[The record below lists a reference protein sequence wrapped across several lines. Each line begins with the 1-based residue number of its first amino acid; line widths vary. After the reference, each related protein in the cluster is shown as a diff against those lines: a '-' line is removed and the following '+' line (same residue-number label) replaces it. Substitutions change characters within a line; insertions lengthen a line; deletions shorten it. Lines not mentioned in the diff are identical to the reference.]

1 MTKDDKQ
8 APEPSTVY
16 KRRVRAGKRTVARAT
31 RNMTD
36 LMVGVSSAMADG
48 ARAFG
53 DAVKRDD
60 DELAAPTDVVEAGA
74 LAVSRA
80 FEGLAATW
88 RTFYENLQRDHAD
101 DEPAAA
107 APAPAIDYEKLADL
121 VAERLKQK
129 M

>member
-1 MTKDDKQ
+1 MSKDKENQDKTKA
-8 APEPSTVY
+8 APAADPSPARSAH
-16 KRRVRAGKRTVARAT
+16 KRGVRQGKRTVARAT

-53 DAVKRDD
+53 DAVRRDD
-60 DELAAPTDVVEAGA
+60 DEMAAPTDVVEAGA

-88 RTFYENLQRDHAD
+88 RNFYDNLQRDHAAD
-101 DEPAAA
+101 DE
-107 APAPAIDYEKLADL
+107 
-121 VAERLKQK
+121 
-129 M
+129 